1 MELRELADT
10 GVMLPEIGFGTWK
23 YRGGTAPLRRA
34 IELGASFIDTAEIY
48 GTEKVVGEALKGQS
62 AKVFLAT
69 KVSGS
74 NLKYDQVLRA
84 ADASLKRLGVKQ
96 IDLYQVHWPNSRV
109 PIGDTMRAMEALV
122 DAGKVRFIGVS
133 NFSRDEFEEA
143 QEKLKKYKI
152 VSNQVEYSLVQ
163 RDIERDI
170 ETFYEPNKVTVIAYS
185 PLARGALLA
194 QRKQGLEVLKTI
206 AAKARRT
213 PAQVAI
219 NWCLRHPC
227 VVAIPKTDKVAR
239 VDEDCGASGWRLTT
253 EENEALDQ
261 AFS

>member
-23 YRGGTAPLRRA
+23 YKGGIAPLRRA
-34 IELGASFIDTAEIY
+34 IELGAPFIDTAEIY
-48 GTEKVVGEALKGQS
+48 GTEKVVGEAIKGQS
-62 AKVFLAT
+62 TKVFLAT

-74 NLKYDQVLRA
+74 DLKYDQVLRA
-84 ADASLKRLGVKQ
+84 ADASLKRLGVER

-109 PIGDTMRAMEALV
+109 PIGDTMRAMETLV

-133 NFSRDEFEEA
+133 NFSRDEFEAA
-143 QEKLKKYKI
+143 QEKLTKYRI
-152 VSNQVEYSLVQ
+152 VSNQVEYSLVD

-170 ETFYEPNKVTVIAYS
+170 GTFYAPNKITVIAYS

-194 QRKQGLEVLKTI
+194 QRKRGLEVLNAI
-206 AAKARRT
+206 ASAASRT
-213 PAQVAI
+213 PAHAL

-239 VDEDCGASGWRLTT
+239 VDEDCGASGWQLTS
-253 EENEALDQ
+253 EQVSALDE